1 MILII
6 IYDIIFI
13 VNEKEIK
20 KIMEK
25 RYTLE
30 EINLRIKKLMV
41 KEMQN
46 IKPINKWR
54 RIKKNLYPDVE

>member
-1 MILII
+1 
-6 IYDIIFI
+6 
-13 VNEKEIK
+13 
-20 KIMEK
+20 MEK

-46 IKPINKWR
+46 IKLINKWR
-54 RIKKNLYPDVE
+54 RIKKNLYPDNKSE

>member
-46 IKPINKWR
+46 IKLINKWR

>member
-6 IYDIIFI
+6 IYDILFI
-13 VNEKEIK
+13 VNEKETK

-46 IKPINKWR
+46 IKLINKWR